1 MGVIK
6 MTRYCA
12 HCGAKVEDNE
22 KFCSE
27 WGSMIGKKE
36 DTPKKKVIVED
47 ADETTDEVK
56 NEPNNTNIRNDKS
69 DMIFCIVGIVIV
81 VIVLFGIISLFTG
94 FGHTNIDGVNFNIP
108 NGLEAG
114 ETHNYIK
121 QGHECTEVTYKEK
134 GGLRSINIQI
144 IDDYQPKTN
153 NKNTETIHGH
163 TGVKSGQ
170 VSYSGAFVE
179 QFTYNVDNKYVIV
192 TTGNMEV
199 DEVIV

>member
-114 ETHNYIK
+114 ETHNY
-121 QGHECTEVTYKEK
+121 
-134 GGLRSINIQI
+134 SILQI
-144 IDDYQPKTN
+144 
-153 NKNTETIHGH
+153 
-163 TGVKSGQ
+163 
-170 VSYSGAFVE
+170 
-179 QFTYNVDNKYVIV
+179 
-192 TTGNMEV
+192 
-199 DEVIV
+199 